1 MTDPLNEALVLLVIG
16 MTTVF
21 VVLFL
26 VVQTGNFLIFIV
38 NRFSKNLLENKRS
51 GDFHN
56 IEPAK
61 IAAIS
66 VAVNVFTE
74 GKGKITSITKE

>member
-26 VVQTGNFLIFIV
+26 VVQTGNFLIFFV
-38 NRFSKNLLENKRS
+38 NKFSKNLPENKGS
-51 GDFHN
+51 GDFST

-61 IAAIS
+61 LAAIS
-66 VAVNVFTE
+66 AAVNVFTK